1 MNVMMK
7 LNLPRG
13 NVPRGRLGM
22 LKVPVKARERKR
34 GKHVWRERYVFAY
47 LPSDFPDVDEVIILT
62 PDELKPE
69 KPKPV
74 EEPDW
79 SDVEAMIDVL
89 MPEDKNIK
97 VVGDYVIVRYERLEK
112 LLDALGWQ
120 IEHKELPWP
129 RLACFKS
136 SQPSTSG

>member
-1 MNVMMK
+1 M
-7 LNLPRG
+7 L
-13 NVPRGRLGM
+13 RL
-22 LKVPVKARERKR
+22 PVKTHVKKR
-34 GKHVWRERYVFAY
+34 VAGGRRYEWRQRVVY
-47 LPSDFPDVDEVIILT
+47 LPADFPDVNEVIILT

-89 MPEDKNIK
+89 MPSDRDIK

-129 RLACFKS
+129 RLACFK
-136 SQPSTSG
+136 PS